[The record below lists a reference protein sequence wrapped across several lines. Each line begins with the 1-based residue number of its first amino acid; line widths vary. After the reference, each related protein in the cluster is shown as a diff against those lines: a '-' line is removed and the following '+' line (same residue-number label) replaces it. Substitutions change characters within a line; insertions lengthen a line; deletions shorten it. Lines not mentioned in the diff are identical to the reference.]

1 MNNYIGVEFSRGGR
15 ACGRC
20 ANPIVSEDTWDYLFS
35 EGAGLAAEKF
45 HFLED
50 FVVFWEEEAGVKVL
64 SASSLCA
71 PGSLQPF
78 HTKVKRL
85 LIENKGLV
93 SIELLGRVDQLV
105 MQEMFNIWEPPVVSE
120 RRSIP
125 SGQQDF
131 GFARGN
137 LLAEFG
143 DFDPDPQVPVRT
155 TRPLTTQAPVQGA
168 QRTPSP
174 LTSQTGTPQTTTQAS
189 RTSPTP
195 KTPHLLHTPSSPGP
209 DLARLL
215 VREKLYFHTR
225 LTKIE
230 KKQLLG
236 KLSAEGLR
244 GGKVY
249 SLVLSGDA
257 WRNEGV
263 VRKPSPE
270 LEGCRKIQSGLSVS
284 FEAPQGGGLALMEY
298 GVKGSLLT
306 RGAMPVI
313 LAFNLQA
320 SNLDVKATL
329 SPKLLPALRGFSV
342 QLNTSSEMTDTG
354 VISSLPGTP
363 NGRSFTVQLNP
374 TLVRESLTLSLQLK
388 DPLNKPESLF
398 CVCSFAG
405 GLLDS
410 AAAKLE
416 PPRPRPEV
424 PTDKVLEVDYAIF
437 FQ

>member
-15 ACGRC
+15 SLGRC
-20 ANPIVSEDTWDYLFS
+20 ANPIVPEDTWDFVFS
-35 EGAGLAAEKF
+35 EGGGLPAEKF

-50 FVVFWEEEAGVKVL
+50 FVLFWDEEAGVKMV

-71 PGSLQPF
+71 PGNLQPF
-78 HTKVKRL
+78 HAKVKRL
-85 LIENKGLV
+85 LVDNRGLV
-93 SIELLGRVDQLV
+93 SIELLGKVDQLV
-105 MQEMFNIWEPPVVSE
+105 MEEMVNIWEPPVVSE

-155 TRPLTTQAPVQGA
+155 TRPLTTQPPLQGA

-174 LTSQTGTPQTTTQAS
+174 ITSQTSTPQTTTHAP

-195 KTPHLLHTPSSPGP
+195 RTPQISKTPSSPGL
-209 DLARLL
+209 DVSRLL

-230 KKQLLG
+230 KKQLVG

-244 GGKVY
+244 GGEVY
-249 SLVLSGDA
+249 SLALSGDA

-270 LEGCRKIQSGLSVS
+270 LEGCRKIQSGLSIS

-320 SNLDVKATL
+320 SKLDVKATL
-329 SPKLLPALRGFSV
+329 SPKLLPVLRGFSV
-342 QLNTSSEMTDTG
+342 QLNTSSEISDTG

-374 TLVRESLTLSLQLK
+374 TLVRETLTLSLQLK

-398 CVCSFAG
+398 CVCSFG
-405 GLLDS
+405 GCLLDS

-424 PTDKVLEVDYAIF
+424 PIDRVLEVDYAIF